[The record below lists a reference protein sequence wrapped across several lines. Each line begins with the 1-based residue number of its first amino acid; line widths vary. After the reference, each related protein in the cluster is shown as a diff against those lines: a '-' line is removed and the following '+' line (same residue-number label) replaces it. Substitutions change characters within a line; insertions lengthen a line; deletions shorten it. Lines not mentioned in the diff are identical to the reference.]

1 MASDCPVE
9 RKGSSPNLLTRQR
22 EREALK
28 EGRGV
33 LHVYLPRGPFGCR
46 VLQEPRK
53 EDSLWHPRVPSELTW
68 AFGSGENSWWM
79 EVG

>member
-22 EREALK
+22 ERGSEGG
-28 EGRGV
+28 EGRP
-33 LHVYLPRGPFGCR
+33 PRVPPQRTFWLEGS
-46 VLQEPRK
+46 QEPRK